1 MDIFTVVVVFLVIE
15 AGICGIC
22 SFVCRER
29 QVPSEIESPPKR
41 TSHHPAA
48 DPPRTTHGVDHQD
61 AWSDATDQQPDGQDS
76 NVHLIC
82 FPSCTLF

>member
-29 QVPSEIESPPKR
+29 QVPGEIETPPKR
-41 TSHHPAA
+41 TSHHSAL
-48 DPPRTTHGVDHQD
+48 DPPRTTHGVDQQK
-61 AWSDATDQQPDGQDS
+61 AWSDATDQQPDRQDN